1 VSTPAAA
8 PEAREPTM
16 ICQFCK
22 DDGERSR
29 ITIGGGCSSALT
41 HAPYYDEDGEWVQP
55 PSEVWDM
62 TGYRCSRGHD
72 WRVRRQHGKP
82 DEIIADETAVTAA
95 PARPAPQGAPDL
107 DALIANLRTV
117 PHGVFSRG
125 HDNGEK
131 LPVGEWCRDAVTA
144 LATLRAQ
151 AVAGAEDTKERTR
164 IATLLRTLAAD
175 CEADGG
181 HFVPLAKGYAVQI
194 AFLLSPERAP

>member
-1 VSTPAAA
+1 
-8 PEAREPTM
+8 
-16 ICQFCK
+16 
-22 DDGERSR
+22 
-29 ITIGGGCSSALT
+29 
-41 HAPYYDEDGEWVQP
+41 
-55 PSEVWDM
+55 M
-62 TGYRCSRGHD
+62 TCVCGHD
-72 WRVRRQHGKP
+72 HQRGGTTACF
-82 DEIIADETAVTAA
+82 ADGCRCLDFRA